1 MGRTGFNI
9 LVCFKRNPSNLELKM
24 LKIVADNLHQSR
36 LVLSFPESQ
45 VKLEIA
51 VFGGSLLSG
60 GR

>member
-36 LVLSFPESQ
+36 LVLSFPE
-45 VKLEIA
+45 IA

>member
-1 MGRTGFNI
+1 MGRTGFI

-36 LVLSFPESQ
+36 LVLSFPE
-45 VKLEIA
+45 IA